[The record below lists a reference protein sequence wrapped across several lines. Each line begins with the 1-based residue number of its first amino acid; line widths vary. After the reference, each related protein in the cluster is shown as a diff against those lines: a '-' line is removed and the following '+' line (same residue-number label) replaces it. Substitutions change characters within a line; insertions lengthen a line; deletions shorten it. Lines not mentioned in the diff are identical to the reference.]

1 MKKTIWTTMG
11 LSMVLLSACSQEE
24 SSNQIDLE
32 QGWSA
37 IEEQAAGDTVNVY
50 MWGGS
55 ESINRYFDEWVAPL
69 LQQDYDIELNR
80 VPVSDTQEILTQLL
94 DEKAAGKNQ
103 GSMDVLWING
113 ENFKNAKENEL
124 LWQSFADVLPN
135 VQAYVDQQAP
145 QIASDFGIPVD
156 GLQAP
161 WGTAQFVMTYDET
174 TVTEVP
180 TTMQALAEWVQQN
193 PGKFTYPAPPEF
205 TGSAFVRQA
214 MHELVGSEAFFTEED
229 LTREEVDEWL
239 QPLWTYLNDIEPYLW
254 RNGDTYPESLAR
266 LDQLFTAGEVSMTMA
281 YDPIKASAEIQN
293 GRFPDSTKTY
303 VLDGGTL
310 SNTHYLAIPFNTTYP
325 EAALVTINALLSPE
339 AQAAK
344 LDPAYWGDLPAIDLT
359 TLDEAQLELFTSI
372 DLGAAALPLEELEVN
387 RIPEIPAKYVEW
399 IEEGWQ
405 QNVAE
410 N

>member
-32 QGWSA
+32 QDWSA

-69 LQQDYDIELNR
+69 LQQNYDIELNR

-161 WGTAQFVMTYDET
+161 WGTAQFVMSYDEAR
-174 TVTEVP
+174 VTEVP

-214 MHELVGSEAFFTEED
+214 MHELVGSDAFFTEEE

-359 TLDEAQLELFTSI
+359 TLDEAQLELFTSLE
-372 DLGAAALPLEELEVN
+372 LGAAALPLEELEVN

>member
-11 LSMVLLSACSQEE
+11 LSMVLLSACSEEE
-24 SSNQIDLE
+24 SSNQMDLE
-32 QGWSA
+32 QDWTT

-55 ESINRYFDEWVAPL
+55 DSINRYFDEWVTPL

-94 DEKAAGKNQ
+94 DEKAAGKNE

-135 VQAYVDQQAP
+135 VEAYVNQQAP
-145 QIASDFGIPVD
+145 QIAYDFGIPVD

-161 WGTAQFVMTYDET
+161 WGTAQFVMVYDEER
-174 TVTEVP
+174 VNEIP
-180 TTMQALAEWVQQN
+180 TSVQSLAEWVEQN

-214 MHELVGSEAFFTEED
+214 MHEIVGSEPFLSED
-229 LTREEVDEWL
+229 LTREEVDDML
-239 QPLWTYLNDIEPYLW
+239 QPLWTYLNGIEPYLW
-254 RNGDTYPESLAR
+254 RNGETYPESLAR
-266 LDQLFTAGEVSMTMA
+266 LDQLYTAGEVSLTMA

-293 GRFPDSTKTY
+293 GRFPETTKTF
-303 VLDGGTL
+303 VFDGGTL
-310 SNTHYLAIPFNTTYP
+310 SNTHYLAIPFNTTNP
-325 EAALVTINALLSPE
+325 EAALVAINALLSPE

-344 LDPAYWGDLPAIDLT
+344 LDPANWGDLPAIDLT
-359 TLDEAQLELFTSI
+359 TLDESQTALFTSL
-372 DLGAAALPLEELEVN
+372 DLGSAALSLEELEAN

-405 QNVAE
+405 TNVAE